1 MACDPSSSA
10 GQCPA
15 EGQAAFFPLTSLP
28 GFRLLSLSSVTLILL
43 LICLPPL
50 HNASRSIFRPTVL
63 FHVERGLEW
72 VVLAQKNQRKIL
84 TTLCSLSCFT
94 VSIAF
99 YLTFLPLLIWVR
111 PPSGD
116 RLCDSH
122 EMPLHAIYWDAQA
135 HPVCELAILSR
146 HKEKVLHSGT
156 GFWA

>member
-15 EGQAAFFPLTSLP
+15 EDQAAYFPLTSLP

-111 PPSGD
+111 ARS
-116 RLCDSH
+116 
-122 EMPLHAIYWDAQA
+122 
-135 HPVCELAILSR
+135 
-146 HKEKVLHSGT
+146 KERVS
-156 GFWA
+156 